1 MGLRS
6 QPMLSADLPE
16 LPRISATPALRIT
29 KAEPL
34 PLLFRQLRVDARGLE
49 ELIVGVGDG
58 RVSVRAV
65 AGAGAVEIRATVLC
79 DDPDALEEL
88 VRSDLGDR
96 LQIIVD
102 RPSTSLARLLVALDP
117 SDGADLDALHLDV
130 EITVPEATTLALDH
144 AAEV

>member
-1 MGLRS
+1 
-6 QPMLSADLPE
+6 MLSADLPD
-16 LPRISATPALRIT
+16 LPRVHLERSERTDLGLGITP
-29 KAEPL
+29 AEPL
-34 PLLFRQLRVDARGLE
+34 PLLFRQLRIDAHGLK

-65 AGAGAVEIRATVLC
+65 AGAGAVEVRATVLC
-79 DDPDALEEL
+79 DDEEVLAEL
-88 VRSDLGDR
+88 VRADLGSR

-102 RPSTSLARLLVALDP
+102 RPSAALARLLVALDP
-117 SDGADLDALHLDV
+117 SDGADLDALSLDV